1 MIGVGSPFFV
11 SSREDKNIIK
21 GVIYRRVSIK
31 WYQDMTLDIIR
42 DQSLIESILSV
53 QDEDINLKIQIKPD
67 SNFKMSH
74 VESCHLKD
82 FY

>member
-31 WYQDMTLDIIR
+31 WRQDMTLDIIR

-53 QDEDINLKIQIKPD
+53 QDEDMNLKIQIKPD

-74 VESCHLKD
+74 VEP
-82 FY
+82 